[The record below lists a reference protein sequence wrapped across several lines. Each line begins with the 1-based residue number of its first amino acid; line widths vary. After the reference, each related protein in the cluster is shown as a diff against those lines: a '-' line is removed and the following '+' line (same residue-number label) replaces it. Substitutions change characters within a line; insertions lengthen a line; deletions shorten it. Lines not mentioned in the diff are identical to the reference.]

1 MKKVTVVPPA
11 ICDPLHIRTNELYAE
26 CPRSSD
32 TGVRG
37 LVSHMSQGSSR
48 PLSTVSSRRP
58 QHYLVVVDGEIVCW
72 IVDFEEEASRK
83 LLMVDDQPYRPQGQ
97 FPVCG
102 NPLRIYPG
110 VRDQSDTVENVLVTG
125 SIISERDAPLLRL
138 VDEIAQ
144 VLDGRS
150 GGGRIHHLLRLV
162 NHHIRVPEVLVDK
175 LVGVK
180 VVVWNVQNMLRLAS
194 PRIAGTIAPYVHASL
209 LSQPGSICHRE
220 RLPYPVLQQS
230 PIPAAA
236 ADLVDAHVDKGKGG
250 H

>member
-162 NHHIRVPEVLVDK
+162 NH
-175 LVGVK
+175 
-180 VVVWNVQNMLRLAS
+180 
-194 PRIAGTIAPYVHASL
+194 RIAGTIAPYVHASL
-209 LSQPGSICHRE
+209 LRQPGSICHRE
-220 RLPYPVLQQS
+220 RLANPVLQQS